1 MPPPERTLD
10 IRPRTTGQILDDA
23 WRLALADA
31 PLLLTLSSLF
41 SVPVFVSLL
50 FLLTRPVPASWIQ
63 QCLLPATVALVVPLT
78 GLGSGACQE
87 LLRRRVE
94 GQPVTLHGC
103 LAAALRRGAAHA
115 AGRGIVLL
123 GTALGCLFLI
133 LPGLALW
140 VSTATLH
147 SALALGSQGL
157 SAAFG
162 DAARD
167 ARRQPTQAAAVV
179 LHRLP
184 LLLLVVINLHLLI
197 EVSLW
202 VAGNLAGLET
212 GLADLVL
219 SPTNPIYLLTLF
231 ALGWLFLSPYFEA
244 ANYLLH
250 LDCRV
255 RFDGLDLRHRVR
267 SLFPTTNGTPV
278 SVFLLALGCL
288 FCLGPTAW
296 AEDER
301 YTEVR
306 AAREEVQQVIKEIK
320 TVQPYPGSANY
331 QTRLRRVAGNLKRAM
346 GGPVNNYR
354 WLDDPIDGLAAH
366 SREGALEVL
375 GELDHQL
382 ALVED
387 SYAPPPEEENGPR
400 RSAAEIK
407 ALLPEYKDN
416 KKDEP
421 KPREQTKDD
430 EEKRPVR
437 HQASDETTGR
447 GNGLVAP
454 QTGSGLTQ
462 GGWMIL
468 GGILL
473 AVLVLAVVLAWR
485 QRASSPA
492 TPVPVAESSPLAPNA
507 MGMNLEQLVPADLW
521 HKAEELARQGRYL
534 EGVRFLYLAVLS
546 ALHHAR
552 LIRYER
558 NAHQW
563 RIPPSASHSGQRRR
577 RGRAVHPANAA
588 F

>member
-1 MPPPERTLD
+1 M
-10 IRPRTTGQILDDA
+10 
-23 WRLALADA
+23 
-31 PLLLTLSSLF
+31 
-41 SVPVFVSLL
+41 
-50 FLLTRPVPASWIQ
+50 
-63 QCLLPATVALVVPLT
+63 
-78 GLGSGACQE
+78 
-87 LLRRRVE
+87 
-94 GQPVTLHGC
+94 
-103 LAAALRRGAAHA
+103 
-115 AGRGIVLL
+115 
-123 GTALGCLFLI
+123 
-133 LPGLALW
+133 
-140 VSTATLH
+140 
-147 SALALGSQGL
+147 
-157 SAAFG
+157 
-162 DAARD
+162 
-167 ARRQPTQAAAVV
+167 
-179 LHRLP
+179 
-184 LLLLVVINLHLLI
+184 
-197 EVSLW
+197 
-202 VAGNLAGLET
+202 
-212 GLADLVL
+212 
-219 SPTNPIYLLTLF
+219 
-231 ALGWLFLSPYFEA
+231 
-244 ANYLLH
+244 
-250 LDCRV
+250 
-255 RFDGLDLRHRVR
+255 
-267 SLFPTTNGTPV
+267 
-278 SVFLLALGCL
+278 
-288 FCLGPTAW
+288 
-296 AEDER
+296 
-301 YTEVR
+301 R

-558 NAHQW
+558 TRTNGEYLRQLRTADRDGDVVAPFIQLTRLFDQKW
-563 RIPPSASHSGQRRR
+563 YGERDC
-577 RGRAVHPANAA
+577 RANDYDTCQGLATELRQALAEPD
-588 F
+588 